1 MRYAK
6 KIVKLPEGMVVGSEI
21 GICGEGDEVFTI
33 TSIDRDAEGNVVDVN
48 QSSGWRE
55 PLCKLYM
62 LRGQTHC
69 NASAKPENWID
80 VQIGEC
86 DVCGAKFAD
95 SCVYNS
101 DPDKPE
107 SMICLKCWST
117 VSGKKQL

>member
-21 GICGEGDEVFTI
+21 GISGEGDATFTI
-33 TSIDRDAEGNVVDVN
+33 TGIDRDAEGNVVDVH

-55 PLCKLYM
+55 PLCKLY
-62 LRGQTHC
+62 LLHGLTHC
-69 NASAKPENWID
+69 AAALKQENWIA

-86 DVCGAKFAD
+86 DVCGTKFAD
-95 SCVYNS
+95 SCVYHQ

-107 SMICLKCWST
+107 SMVCPECAGKVATT
-117 VSGKKQL
+117 VQL